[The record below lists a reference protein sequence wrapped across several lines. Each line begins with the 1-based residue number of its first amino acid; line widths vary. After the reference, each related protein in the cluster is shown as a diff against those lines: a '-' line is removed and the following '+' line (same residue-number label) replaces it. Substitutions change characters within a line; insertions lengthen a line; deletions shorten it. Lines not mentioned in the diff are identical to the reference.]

1 MATCLLLILCLLPM
15 VDGTILDHPVEDECP
30 SSAFKCETTDNCV
43 SFESRC
49 DGELDCIDGSDEN
62 CDVCNISLTFKCE
75 GLDVCINLERQCDG
89 IYHCPD
95 ASDEA
100 SCSVCSVSSFKCP
113 GADVCITQEKQCD
126 YHSDCPDGSDE
137 DNCQECS
144 DSANTLECG
153 IGGACFELWQQC
165 DGYTDCPNG
174 LDEQNCDFPV
184 CPLGMMDC
192 EDGFPF
198 PCLHEA
204 LMAKCDLSDCQG
216 AFSAIAMNC
225 ISAVSHVHGWDFRE
239 CFSTEFKC
247 EVTSICV
254 PLSRVCD
261 GVNDCGDVSDESC
274 GVQRVDE
281 GWLCVPG
288 WFKCKSS
295 TCIPGEGRCDGIRD
309 CDDDS
314 DESGCECTS
323 VEFRCESDHKCVE
336 PSQVC
341 DSYNNCDDETDEL
354 LCKTCSEKDLFEC
367 GIGECIDKT
376 SVCDGDKDC
385 FSGID
390 EENCQKLIGFQ
401 WFECNG
407 MKFSYNRFCD
417 GFEDCLDW
425 DAKDEMNCATRGWLE
440 RSTSWVIDATSPF
453 SPGYDAYNVLDVES
467 GPWYIIF
474 DLLVPYKLNKISMA
488 TEGGISAFK
497 FQRSASSI
505 RYEWEDVTVVTGAMT
520 TTIPQDFGGFS
531 ATSRFWKL
539 VITATGPENWQPWLD
554 EVMFFGQRVVCGKDQ
569 FSCADGICLM
579 DTLLCNNQS
588 DCSKGEDEEGC
599 KGHCNSLQLECDDR
613 CLPRY
618 HVCDGVENCLNG
630 IDEDNCV
637 SGGCG
642 SKEFRCSDGVCLTES
657 QLCNSQPDC
666 REGEDEDDCGDPPP
680 PGHPLG
686 LESRYIPDAF
696 ITASSEYKT
705 EFASFQTRYTP
716 TSTTGY
722 CWVPQSVEE
731 QWLQVYLGKTTDV
744 TGVVISG
751 GGSNWDLGSWVTSFT
766 LAFSMDGASWTPYK
780 GNSSSVMVFP
790 GNRDR
795 YNKVSRP
802 FPEPVTSRYIRLY
815 PTGYEGWIALV
826 MEVYV
831 TNDEDTWLNQEG
843 YFPLGVGIA
852 PNNSDV
858 AAKIPH
864 HALRASSR
872 ADDFYP
878 RQARLNNGEG
888 LQQGACWSP
897 APGLNTDQWLQIQHD
912 KIYKVMGVIT
922 QGAYNLDH
930 WVTSYK
936 LAFRNRLDVPTWT
949 TYTNSDGDDG
959 EMVFQGNTDSHR
971 YVRHMLDSPVD
982 ALFTRFYP
990 LTFHKQI
997 AMRVEILVTD
1007 TVEINSQF
1015 SRCSDDASSV
1025 PEVFHSSQACDGR
1038 VDCSTGKDEANCDEC
1053 AMECTTG
1060 SDDPCIPHG
1069 WICDGFEDCLDQKD
1083 EQRCLQGVSKDCF
1096 FTCLNNVTCLPTR
1109 QLGDGIRDCA
1119 SGEDEKPNY
1128 SVRDPYTW
1136 RVRACTRPGYE
1147 PLRCPG
1153 RVQACTRLHTPP
1165 LVTGADISLVWA
1177 PVVRS
1182 RPKLFIPRCATSLAE
1197 AVTHGPNILCHSTAL
1212 SRDTV
1217 YSPEGCTSYLRRVT
1231 CAGPYIPVH
1240 TTNYQVS
1247 GHVRRYH
1254 RPAHAVA
1261 DISCTHPD
1269 TPGHAKFH
1277 GTCTVEEVL
1286 YDKWGSCSYDCPS
1299 VYGNAFCVPDAF
1311 NCDGNVD
1318 CLEGEDEQRC
1328 DGFTSAP
1335 TNEGGDCATVECFLP
1350 GVPEP
1355 YCLPDHL
1362 ICDGHPDCVLE
1373 EDEQGCA
1380 HNTGGNGRKEPT
1392 EEPTGGQ
1399 EPGGGH
1405 DGGQERTG
1413 GLSDGQEFDEGPTS
1427 GQEPSRQPIFGHGPT
1442 TEPTRGQDAEPDV
1455 QSHGR
1460 KDQAMFWMTV
1470 ASLAVQIL
1478 CDNA

>member
-1 MATCLLLILCLLPM
+1 M
-15 VDGTILDHPVEDECP
+15 VRTPKHH
-30 SSAFKCETTDNCV
+30 FT
-43 SFESRC
+43 
-49 DGELDCIDGSDEN
+49 
-62 CDVCNISLTFKCE
+62 CE

-113 GADVCITQEKQCD
+113 GADVCISQEKQCD

-144 DSANTLECG
+144 DSANTLKCG

-323 VEFRCESDHKCVE
+323 VEFKCESDHKCVE

-401 WFECNG
+401 WFECDG

-417 GFEDCLDW
+417 GFADCLDW

-453 SPGYDAYNVLDVES
+453 SPGYDAYNVLDGIIYIWYPVES

-474 DLLVPYKLNKISMA
+474 DLLVPYKLNKISIA

-505 RYEWEDVTVVTGAMT
+505 RYEWEDVKVVTGAMT
-520 TTIPQDFGGFS
+520 TTIPQEFGGFS

-569 FSCADGICLM
+569 FSCADGTCLM

-599 KGHCNSLQLECDDR
+599 KGNCNSLQLECDDR

-618 HVCDGVENCLNG
+618 HVCDGVENCSNG
-630 IDEDNCV
+630 IDENNCV

-642 SKEFRCSDGVCLTES
+642 AKEFRCSNGACVMES
-657 QLCNSQPDC
+657 QLCNGQLDC

-696 ITASSEYKT
+696 ITSSSEYKT
-705 EFASFQTRYTP
+705 EFASFQARYTP
-716 TSTTGY
+716 ASTTGY
-722 CWVPQSVEE
+722 CWVPRSVEE

-744 TGVVISG
+744 TGVAISG

-780 GNSSSVMVFP
+780 GNSSSVMIFP

-831 TNDEDTWLNQEG
+831 TNDEDTWLSQEG
-843 YFPLGVGIA
+843 YFPLGVGID
-852 PNNSDV
+852 PNNSGV

-888 LQQGACWSP
+888 LQQGACWS
-897 APGLNTDQWLQIQHD
+897 PGLNTDQWLQIQHD

-959 EMVFQGNTDSHR
+959 GMVFQGNTDSHR
-971 YVRHMLDSPVD
+971 YVRNMLDSPVD

-990 LTFHKQI
+990 MTFHKQI

-1069 WICDGFEDCLDQKD
+1069 WICDGFKDCLDRKD
-1083 EQRCLQGVSKDCF
+1083 EQRCFQ
-1096 FTCLNNVTCLPTR
+1096 
-1109 QLGDGIRDCA
+1109 
-1119 SGEDEKPNY
+1119 
-1128 SVRDPYTW
+1128 
-1136 RVRACTRPGYE
+1136 
-1147 PLRCPG
+1147 
-1153 RVQACTRLHTPP
+1153 
-1165 LVTGADISLVWA
+1165 
-1177 PVVRS
+1177 
-1182 RPKLFIPRCATSLAE
+1182 
-1197 AVTHGPNILCHSTAL
+1197 
-1212 SRDTV
+1212 
-1217 YSPEGCTSYLRRVT
+1217 
-1231 CAGPYIPVH
+1231 
-1240 TTNYQVS
+1240 
-1247 GHVRRYH
+1247 
-1254 RPAHAVA
+1254 
-1261 DISCTHPD
+1261 
-1269 TPGHAKFH
+1269 
-1277 GTCTVEEVL
+1277 VEEVL
-1286 YDKWGSCSYDCPS
+1286 HDKWGSCSYDCPS
-1299 VYGNAFCVPDAF
+1299 VYGNAFCVPDVF
-1311 NCDGNVD
+1311 NCDGNAD

-1335 TNEGGDCATVECFLP
+1335 ANEEATSIKIVYKQRMNR
-1350 GVPEP
+1350 GVPITWEVTVVKNQP
-1355 YCLPDHL
+1355 RNRPVVKSQ
-1362 ICDGHPDCVLE
+1362 GEVMMGVKNELE
-1373 EDEQGCA
+1373 DFRMVKNVA
-1380 HNTGGNGRKEPT
+1380 
-1392 EEPTGGQ
+1392 
-1399 EPGGGH
+1399 
-1405 DGGQERTG
+1405 
-1413 GLSDGQEFDEGPTS
+1413 
-1427 GQEPSRQPIFGHGPT
+1427 
-1442 TEPTRGQDAEPDV
+1442 
-1455 QSHGR
+1455 
-1460 KDQAMFWMTV
+1460 KDLRV
-1470 ASLAVQIL
+1470 VKNLAVSLSLGTGQQQKQPEAKMQSL
-1478 CDNA
+1478 TYRVMDARTKPCFG